1 MSRVSLKLLVTVAP
15 AAAWLAG
22 CSSTSFEE
30 AERPKWRQQA
40 EAQCM
45 ARKDYARF
53 MAPVRDYGG
62 TMIAAAPPFMTPRA
76 DDGAPPLAP
85 SRPSLAAPAAP
96 MPPGTVASAGVA
108 ATPPPFKPGLLPP
121 LDESEIEPDLPP
133 IAGSEPMVVP
143 FPADG
148 DVILDGGGTPIKL
161 GPAGPLSYATVD
173 APALAGDRQ
182 RVAIMPIPEIKGRSI
197 CGADQPLS
205 VSAIPVAGI
214 DLTPSVKMNCP
225 TTVAFGRWVDEVMQP
240 AAVRHFGQPVRKVLN
255 SGSYQC
261 RSVGFRRD
269 SGWSE
274 HAFANAIDVTG
285 FELADG
291 TRFKLLESWPAGDQ
305 RSAFL
310 REVQEGACG
319 IFTTVL
325 GPEFDA
331 QHANHFHFDMR
342 QRRKPYCR

>member
-1 MSRVSLKLLVTVAP
+1 
-15 AAAWLAG
+15 
-22 CSSTSFEE
+22 
-30 AERPKWRQQA
+30 
-40 EAQCM
+40 M
-45 ARKDYARF
+45 ARKEYAQF
-53 MAPVRDYGG
+53 LAPARAYGG
-62 TMIAAAPPFMTPRA
+62 TMVAAAPNFMTPRPDMAAAPLAAAAPPARV
-76 DDGAPPLAP
+76 
-85 SRPSLAAPAAP
+85 
-96 MPPGTVASAGVA
+96 PPGSIAASGVA
-108 ATPPPFKPGLLPP
+108 ASAPPFKPGLLPP
-121 LDESEIEPDLPP
+121 LDETMEDDLPP
-133 IAGSEPMVVP
+133 IAGAEPMVTP
-143 FPADG
+143 FPGEG
-148 DVILDGGGTPIKL
+148 DVLFDGGGTPIKL

-173 APALAGDRQ
+173 APIGGGDRQ

-197 CGADQPLS
+197 CGADRPLS
-205 VSAIPVAGI
+205 VSSIPVAGI
-214 DLTPSVKMNCP
+214 DLAPSVKMNCP
-225 TTVAFGRWVDEVMQP
+225 TTVAFGHWVDTVVQP

-291 TRFKLLESWPAGDQ
+291 TRFKLLESWPAGDD

-310 REVQEGACG
+310 REVGNGACG

-342 QRRKPYCR
+342 QRKKPYCR